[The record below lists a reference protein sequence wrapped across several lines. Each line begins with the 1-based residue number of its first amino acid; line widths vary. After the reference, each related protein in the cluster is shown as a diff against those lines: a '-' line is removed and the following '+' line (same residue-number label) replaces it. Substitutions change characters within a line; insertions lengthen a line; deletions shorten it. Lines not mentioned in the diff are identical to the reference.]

1 MAYKNYFYFAVEAP
15 NGGAIED
22 VIMIKSN
29 SVSHFEMKDAT
40 KLHIFLTRDH
50 GQQAATAGGTPTNN
64 ILVGITI
71 TSGKHK
77 EVMEYLASIFSKT
90 RRVAGGFTVVAD
102 SENSVFGHPNITGC
116 NVIEVIDA

>member
-1 MAYKNYFYFAVEAP
+1 MAYKNYLYFAVEAP

-22 VIMIKSN
+22 VIMIKSD

-40 KLHIFLTRDH
+40 KLHIFLTKGH
-50 GQQAATAGGTPTNN
+50 GQEAQAAGVNN

-77 EVMEYLASIFSKT
+77 EVMEYLASVFSKT
-90 RRVAGGFTVVAD
+90 RKVAGGFTVVAD

-116 NVIEVIDA
+116 NVIEVVDAS

>member
-1 MAYKNYFYFAVEAP
+1 MAQKNYLYFAKEAP
-15 NGGAIED
+15 DGGAVED
-22 VIMIKSN
+22 VIMVKAN

-40 KLHIFLTRDH
+40 KLHIFLTK
-50 GQQAATAGGTPTNN
+50 GFNQEAQAAGVNN

-77 EVMEYLASIFSKT
+77 EVMKYLASIFQANRK
-90 RRVAGGFTVVAD
+90 VAGGFTVVAD

-116 NVIEVIDA
+116 NVIEVVDAS